1 MDEARHF
8 QEWEGYVDWKNRPA
22 LRGQHGGMLAA
33 SFVLG
38 PLNPY
43 IASSNI
49 PTQATKLHVNEQKHN
64 MSGSRR
70 SKINNAVFR
79 PVSGGTSGSTTYR
92 NRVPRGSPITEILK
106 VLTAALYNTCI
117 CKTLCNTTVSG
128 SITTDMHSQ
137 GEEDIH
143 HADQLEAAQL
153 PTETEFLNRAVH
165 DRPDFQALECT
176 VKEVEDVRI
185 VLKILPI
192 FMSTIMLNCCL
203 AQLSTFSVQQAATMN
218 NKIGSLRV
226 PPASLPVFPVLFIM
240 VLAPMYN
247 HVIIPFA
254 RKVTRTETGITH
266 LQRIGTGLFLSI
278 VAMTVAALAEMKRK
292 KVATQY
298 GQLNSTKPLP
308 ITFLWVSLQ
317 YLFLGSADLFTLAGM
332 MEFFFTEAPL
342 SLRSLATSL
351 SWASL
356 AMGYYLSSVLVTTVN
371 RITSTF
377 GHTPWLYGSNI
388 NYYHLERF
396 YWLMGILSGLNFL
409 HFLFWANRYKYRST
423 RSEDE

>member
-1 MDEARHF
+1 M
-8 QEWEGYVDWKNRPA
+8 Q
-22 LRGQHGGMLAA
+22 Q
-33 SFVLG
+33 
-38 PLNPY
+38 
-43 IASSNI
+43 
-49 PTQATKLHVNEQKHN
+49 
-64 MSGSRR
+64 
-70 SKINNAVFR
+70 
-79 PVSGGTSGSTTYR
+79 
-92 NRVPRGSPITEILK
+92 
-106 VLTAALYNTCI
+106 VLTAAVYNTCI
-117 CKTLCNTTVSG
+117 CKTPCNTTASL
-128 SITTDMHSQ
+128 STTTNTHSH

-143 HADQLEAAQL
+143 HANQQEAAQFS
-153 PTETEFLNRAVH
+153 TEIEFLNRAVS
-165 DRPDFQALECT
+165 DRPDLPALECT

-218 NKIGSLRV
+218 NKIGSLHV

-278 VAMTVAALAEMKRK
+278 VAMTVAALVETKRK

-308 ITFLWVSLQ
+308 VTFLWVSLQ

-356 AMGYYLSSVLVTTVN
+356 AMGYYFSSVLVTTVN
-371 RITSTF
+371 RITNTF

-423 RSEDE
+423 RSGNG

>member
-1 MDEARHF
+1 M
-8 QEWEGYVDWKNRPA
+8 EG
-22 LRGQHGGMLAA
+22 L
-33 SFVLG
+33 S
-38 PLNPY
+38 
-43 IASSNI
+43 ISSN
-49 PTQATKLHVNEQKHN
+49 PANQQ
-64 MSGSRR
+64 
-70 SKINNAVFR
+70 
-79 PVSGGTSGSTTYR
+79 
-92 NRVPRGSPITEILK
+92 
-106 VLTAALYNTCI
+106 
-117 CKTLCNTTVSG
+117 
-128 SITTDMHSQ
+128 
-137 GEEDIH
+137 
-143 HADQLEAAQL
+143 EAAQFSS
-153 PTETEFLNRAVH
+153 EAEFLNRALH
-165 DRPDFQALECT
+165 ENPDYPALDCT
-176 VKEVEDVRI
+176 VTEVKEVKI

-218 NKIGSLRV
+218 TKIGSLRV
-226 PPASLPVFPVLFIM
+226 SPASLPVFPVLFIM
-240 VLAPMYN
+240 VLAPIYN
-247 HVIIPFA
+247 HIIIPFA

-278 VAMTVAALAEMKRK
+278 VAMTVAALVEMKRK
-292 KVATQY
+292 KVATLY

-356 AMGYYLSSVLVTTVN
+356 ATGYYFSSVLVSTVN
-371 RITSTF
+371 RVTRTF
-377 GHTPWLYGSNI
+377 GNTPWLYGSNI

-396 YWLMGILSGLNFL
+396 YWLMGILSTLNFL

-423 RSEDE
+423 RSGNE